1 MKFIKDIENGTI
13 TFMKTDVAARE
24 ASLTVSKTLWPCK
37 LWCRTVSPYSP
48 NFHAVWRVNNKA
60 KYTNIMIMEA

>member
-13 TFMKTDVAARE
+13 TFMKTYVAARE
-24 ASLTVSKTLWPCK
+24 ASLTVSKTFWPCK
-37 LWCRTVSPYSP
+37 LCCRGSPYSP